1 MLYRQIVGVKN
12 LCQLQLSNLCI
23 FRCGDGIAVGVQYGS
38 VLRPLIVQHAILR
51 ESTCC
56 RILMVDGLFK
66 KERSNTITILILSF
80 LDIRHSFNLLQHFAG
95 SLDHLFGY
103 VGLLRCRRIDIIVGT
118 PYHQQ
123 CDDGKQHP

>member
-1 MLYRQIVGVKN
+1 MLYRQIVGVEN
-12 LCQLQLSNLCI
+12 LCQLQLLHLCF
-23 FRCGDGIAVGVQYGS
+23 FRC

-80 LDIRHSFNLLQHFAG
+80 LDIRHSLDLFQHFAG
-95 SLDHLFGY
+95 SLNHLFGF